1 MALTGLYSI
10 NGSTSALEDK
20 GLRDFI
26 STASGSWTGGG
37 GEFPTTADNA
47 CKEVTAH
54 SGNWN
59 GVYTTVSNNS
69 ASWTGGGGSS
79 GPVTSTGGT
88 TTYINKLNN
97 KNLSASV
104 AYASPNGAVL
114 DNVYNS
120 GRSGYAASAYL
131 VNNVTGNV
139 GNWNASRNYVTSN
152 SANIVTVSTHYDS
165 YNNPNFWQYT
175 ANNIYGFKINS
186 ANFSQLTVQN
196 ARIGAYKDAGG
207 LRWFDIYFWFS
218 KFIPKTATSTY
229 TVVQNGFM
237 HFGNLHIISP
247 FTSLVENVWGS
258 HFGCIGCNNTWGT
271 DSDLYVWS
279 PWTGYTGQDMV
290 VTAHIHI
297 A

>member
-1 MALTGLYSI
+1 MALTGLSSV
-10 NGSTSALEDK
+10 NGTTSALEDK

-37 GEFPTTADNA
+37 G
-47 CKEVTAH
+47 
-54 SGNWN
+54 
-59 GVYTTVSNNS
+59 
-69 ASWTGGGGSS
+69 GGGS

-88 TTYINKLNN
+88 TTYINKLND

-104 AYASPNGAVL
+104 AYASPNGALL

-131 VNNVTGNV
+131 KNNVTANI
-139 GNWNASRNYVTSN
+139 GNWNAARNYVTAN

-196 ARIGAYKDAGG
+196 ARIGAYRDAGG
-207 LRWFDIYFWFS
+207 LMWFDAYFWFS

-229 TVVQNGFM
+229 AVVQNGFM
-237 HFGNLHIISP
+237 HFGNLHIVSP
-247 FTSLVENVWGS
+247 FTSLVENVWGTQ
-258 HFGCIGCNNTWGT
+258 FGCIGCNNTWGT
-271 DSDLYVWS
+271 GSDLYVWS

-290 VTAHIHI
+290 VTAHFHI

>member
-10 NGSTSALEDK
+10 NGTTSALEDK

-37 GEFPTTADNA
+37 GSEFPTSADNA

-79 GPVTSTGGT
+79 PVTSTGGT

-139 GNWNASRNYVTSN
+139 GNWNVTRNWVTAN
-152 SANIVTVSTHYDS
+152 SATNVIANTHYDS
-165 YNNPNFWQYT
+165 YNNPNFWQYS

-186 ANFSQLTVQN
+186 GNFSQLTVTN
-196 ARIGAYKDAGG
+196 ARIGSYRDAGG
-207 LRWFDIYFWFS
+207 LQWFDMYFWFDY
-218 KFIPKTATSTY
+218 FIPKTSTATY
-229 TVVQNGFM
+229 TTIQSNFIQ
-237 HFGNLHIISP
+237 FGNLHILSP
-247 FTSLVENVWGS
+247 FTSLVENMWGS
-258 HFGCIGCNNTWGT
+258 HFGCIGKDTVWGNGA
-271 DSDLYVWS
+271 DLNIWS
-279 PWTGYTGQDMV
+279 PYTGYTGQQMV